1 MKANAGT
8 AMWARKR
15 KVVSWVGAAL
25 ALAGLAILVGAGLGR
40 ARVDPR
46 LWAGRWELVSLRGQG
61 LVEGPRPVTLRFY
74 RDRFAGWTACNK
86 YGAWL
91 HRFRDG
97 VADWERSVDT
107 TDLLCLRPELTVQ
120 EQAYLEALDSVAGY
134 EVGLSRL
141 ALMDRSGETVLVYR
155 RRWVPRLLD

>member
-15 KVVSWVGAAL
+15 KVVWIGAAL
-25 ALAGLAILVGAGLGR
+25 ACAGLVVLAGAGLGR

-61 LVEGPRPVTLRFY
+61 LVEGGRPVTLRFY
-74 RDRFAGWTACNK
+74 RDGFVGWTTCNK

-91 HRFRDG
+91 QRFRDG
-97 VADWERSVDT
+97 VADWEGSVYT
-107 TDLLCLRPELTVQ
+107 TDMLCLRPELAAQ
-120 EQAYLEALDSVAGY
+120 EQAYLEALDGVVAY

-141 ALMDRSGETVLVYR
+141 ELMDRSGETVLVYR

>member
-15 KVVSWVGAAL
+15 KVVWIGAAL
-25 ALAGLAILVGAGLGR
+25 ACAGLVVLVGAGLGR

-46 LWAGRWELVSLRGQG
+46 LWLGRWELVSLRGEG
-61 LVEGPRPVTLRFY
+61 LVEGGRPVTLRFY
-74 RDRFAGWTACNK
+74 RDGFVGWTTCNK

-91 HRFRDG
+91 QRFRDG
-97 VADWERSVDT
+97 VADWEGGIFT
-107 TDLLCLRPELTVQ
+107 TDVGCRPELMAQ
-120 EQAYLEALDSVAGY
+120 ERAYLEALDGVVGY
-134 EVGLSRL
+134 EVGISRL
-141 ALMDRSGETVLVYR
+141 ELVDRSGETVLVYR

>member
-15 KVVSWVGAAL
+15 KVVWIGAAL
-25 ALAGLAILVGAGLGR
+25 ACAGLVVLAGAGLGR

-46 LWAGRWELVSLRGQG
+46 LWLGRWELVSLRGQG

-74 RDRFAGWTACNK
+74 RDEFAGWSTCNK

-91 HRFRDG
+91 QRFRDG
-97 VADWERSVDT
+97 VADWEGSVDT
-107 TDLLCLRPELTVQ
+107 TDLLCLRPELAAQ
-120 EQAYLEALDSVAGY
+120 EQAYLEALDGVVAY